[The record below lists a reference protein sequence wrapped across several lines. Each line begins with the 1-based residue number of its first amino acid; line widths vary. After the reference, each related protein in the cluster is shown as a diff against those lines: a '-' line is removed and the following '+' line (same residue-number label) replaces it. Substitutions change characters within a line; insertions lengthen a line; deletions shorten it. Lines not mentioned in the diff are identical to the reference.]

1 MTRLG
6 RLEKDSF
13 LIILPGLFVALAI
26 GLPLTLVIS
35 RSMGTGS
42 EVSKV
47 FTSPYYRSIFAF
59 TVWQA
64 LISTFFSLLFGL
76 PGAYFV
82 GRCEFP
88 GRLLLKSFSTVPFV
102 MPPILVVLGFV
113 LIFGNGGV
121 INHVRQLLLGGEV
134 SPWTILYSLPAIIMA
149 HVFYNSP
156 LTMRIVGNAWNAL
169 PLSEKRA
176 AMSLGASRFRIF
188 FLVDLPHLIP
198 DIATAGILTFL
209 YCFMSFSIVL
219 VLGGGPELTTI
230 EIEIYRL
237 IKHQLNFARG
247 SVLAAMESL
256 YAFFMLCI
264 YAIIDFRYR
273 SRTRDAIQNFSRRP
287 HVKLTGVGKWFA
299 IAYFLTVMIL
309 IVGPLI
315 SIIINSFI
323 TKATR
328 TSPAAFSLMHW
339 IRLLNAD
346 GSISLKAV
354 LRTVLLASCVSITST
369 LTASS
374 LGWYSVRHL
383 HWRRIIETVMALPLG
398 VSSIILGLGWLL
410 FLQII
415 PPANGIRLISL
426 ITAHSLIVLPFCYR
440 IIAGRLKQ
448 ISTRVPQAARISGA
462 NALQSLFHIELP
474 MTRNALITC
483 GVFSFAL
490 SAGELNSTI
499 ILAPGDFTTIPLAI
513 YRLIGAY
520 DIHRACVLGTILI
533 TICTIA
539 FFFFDQYEEF

>member
-273 SRTRDAIQNFSRRP
+273 SRTRDAIKNFSRRP

-346 GSISLKAV
+346 GSI
-354 LRTVLLASCVSITST
+354 
-369 LTASS
+369 
-374 LGWYSVRHL
+374 
-383 HWRRIIETVMALPLG
+383 IIESCIKNCTAGLMCFNYLHPYSFIIGLVLSKTPPL
-398 VSSIILGLGWLL
+398 
-410 FLQII
+410 
-415 PPANGIRLISL
+415 
-426 ITAHSLIVLPFCYR
+426 
-440 IIAGRLKQ
+440 
-448 ISTRVPQAARISGA
+448 
-462 NALQSLFHIELP
+462 
-474 MTRNALITC
+474 
-483 GVFSFAL
+483 
-490 SAGELNSTI
+490 
-499 ILAPGDFTTIPLAI
+499 
-513 YRLIGAY
+513 
-520 DIHRACVLGTILI
+520 
-533 TICTIA
+533 
-539 FFFFDQYEEF
+539 EENH